1 MNEGRQGYSLAS
13 SLKLALYTFENSQE
27 VFGVIAQDKVM
38 KFGYKLSLGLID
50 RVFVF
55 YFDF

>member
-27 VFGVIAQDKVM
+27 VFGVIAQDEVM
-38 KFGYKLSLGLID
+38 KFRYKLSLGLID